1 MVFLGERI
9 FFWHRSLLVVPIV
22 VSSLTLTLIGVGV
35 GVGAT
40 PTAADPTGGVVAVV
54 LDRITPIAPRPGGT
68 LKISGTLLNSS
79 GSAVKNVSAR
89 LGISASPLT
98 ERAQI
103 ARASD
108 LELNP
113 EIDPID
119 YFLNRTKVNVS
130 DVVRP
135 GNQANF
141 EISVAINDLPL
152 GRDGVYTMMVEVLG
166 STGTGGVS
174 RQGGVRTFL
183 PWMSSKSNPINL
195 VWLWPLAD
203 YPAQEANGVLLNEG
217 IPRSLAS
224 GGRLDSLL
232 NIAARNS
239 NKVSWIADP
248 QLLQVAQDLS
258 NGYQVR
264 NGDSISVGDLSQDS
278 GQWLNRLIQ
287 ALDSSPSAE
296 AGNSTSSDRLP
307 IRVIPYAD
315 IDASAVTRSGQDTD
329 VVRSTTAAASVASS
343 VLGQNVEGTL
353 YWAPSGRLNKK
364 TSDLLAS
371 SGVRTVIL
379 RGTALPPSDPATIST
394 GLGVLGTS
402 YGGMNAVLVDP
413 GLSSTLNLPQTSD
426 SSAIL
431 MRQRF
436 LAETVL
442 LSQLIPD
449 DSDSRMI
456 VVAPQDIRW
465 NPAAVALNSL
475 LDATGNVPWLNSATL
490 SELLNENSTE
500 VPRKRIGYGPR
511 AQGAELPAS
520 YIKKVQ
526 EASEELASLTAVLDN
541 PSGVTDAYAEAI
553 LRAQSSAWRLEPAT
567 GVELVSSIATSL
579 REQINKVYALSEG
592 TITLSGESGLVPVTI
607 ANDLDLSV
615 TIGVQLRGIPNA
627 RLESD
632 PLYEIT
638 IGPGKKVS
646 VELEATVVGG
656 RALNAGVQ
664 LLTPQGQDFGRPARI
679 ELVSTAYARAAAWVI
694 GAAFAA
700 IVLFVV
706 VGISRRV
713 HKAATGARANSQ
725 KNEQHV

>member
-9 FFWHRSLLVVPIV
+9 PSWHRLLLVVPFL
-22 VSSLTLTLIGVGV
+22 VSSLAVIGVGT
-35 GVGAT
+35 T
-40 PTAADPTGGVVAVV
+40 PAAADPTGSVISVA

-68 LKISGTLLNSS
+68 LRISGTLLNSS
-79 GSAVKNVSAR
+79 GSAVDNVSAR
-89 LGISASPLT
+89 LGISASPLNA
-98 ERAQI
+98 RAQI
-103 ARASD
+103 TATSD

-113 EIDPID
+113 EIDPVD
-119 YFLNRTKVNVS
+119 YFLNRTKVDVS
-130 DVVRP
+130 DVLKP
-135 GNQANF
+135 GDQASF
-141 EISVAINDLPL
+141 EIVVPVNDLPL
-152 GRDGVYTMMVEVLG
+152 GRDGVYTVMVEILG
-166 STGTGGVS
+166 SSGSGGVS
-174 RQGGVRTFL
+174 RKGGVRTFI
-183 PWMSSKSNPINL
+183 PWMGPESNPIDL

-217 IPRSLAS
+217 IPRSLAP

-232 NIAARNS
+232 NIAARNPS
-239 NKVSWIADP
+239 KVSWIADP

-258 NGYQVR
+258 DGYQVR
-264 NGDSISVGDLSQDS
+264 SGDSISVGDLSQDS
-278 GQWLNRLIQ
+278 GQWLNRFTQ
-287 ALDSSPSAE
+287 ALESSRNSE
-296 AGNSTSSDRLP
+296 TGNSASVDRLP
-307 IRVIPYAD
+307 LRVMPYAD

-343 VLGQNVEGTL
+343 VLGQSVEGTL
-353 YWAPSGRLNKK
+353 FWAPSGRLNKK
-364 TSDLLAS
+364 TGDLLAS

-379 RGTALPPSDPATIST
+379 RGTALPPTDPATIST
-394 GLGVLGTS
+394 GFGVLGTT
-402 YGGMNAVLVDP
+402 YGGMNAVLIDP
-413 GLSSTLNLPQTSD
+413 GLSSTLGLPQTSE
-426 SSAIL
+426 SNEIL

-449 DSDSRMI
+449 ESASRMI
-456 VVAPQDIRW
+456 VVGPQDIRW
-465 NPAAVALNSL
+465 DPAPDALNSL
-475 LDATGNVPWLNSATL
+475 LDATGKVPWINSASL
-490 SELLNENSTE
+490 SELLRENSTE
-500 VPRKRIGYGPR
+500 IPRKRVGYGPR

-520 YIKKVQ
+520 YIQKVQ
-526 EASEELASLTAVLDN
+526 EASGELASLTAVLDN

-567 GVELVSSIATSL
+567 GVELVTSISMSL
-579 REQINKVYALSEG
+579 REQINQVYALSEG

-607 ANDLDLSV
+607 ANDLDRSV

-656 RALNAGVQ
+656 RTLSAGVQ
-664 LLTPQGQDFGRPARI
+664 LLTPEGQNFGRPARI

-700 IVLFVV
+700 IILFVV
-706 VGISRRV
+706 VGITRRV
-713 HKAATGARANSQ
+713 HKAATGARANSL
-725 KNEQHV
+725 KNDPHV

>member
-9 FFWHRSLLVVPIV
+9 PSWHRLLLVVPFL
-22 VSSLTLTLIGVGV
+22 VSSLAVI

-40 PTAADPTGGVVAVV
+40 PVAADPTGSVISVV

-68 LKISGTLLNSS
+68 LRVSGTLLNSS
-79 GSAVKNVSAR
+79 GSAVNAVSAR
-89 LGISASPLT
+89 LGISASPLN

-103 ARASD
+103 AKASD

-113 EIDPID
+113 EIDPVD
-119 YFLNRTKVNVS
+119 YFLNRTKVEVS
-130 DVVRP
+130 DVLKP
-135 GNQANF
+135 GDQADF
-141 EISVAINDLPL
+141 EIVVPVNDLPL
-152 GRDGVYTMMVEVLG
+152 GRDGVYTVMVEILG
-166 STGTGGVS
+166 SSGSGRVGGVI
-174 RQGGVRTFL
+174 RQGGVRTFI
-183 PWMSSKSNPINL
+183 PWMGPESNPIDL

-203 YPAQEANGVLLNEG
+203 YPAQEANGVLLNQG
-217 IPRSLAS
+217 IPRSLAP

-239 NKVSWIADP
+239 SKVSWIADP

-258 NGYQVR
+258 DGYQVR
-264 NGDSISVGDLSQDS
+264 NGDSISVGDFPQDS
-278 GQWLNRLIQ
+278 GQWLNRFTQ
-287 ALDSSPSAE
+287 ALDSSRNSE
-296 AGNSTSSDRLP
+296 TGNSASSDRLP
-307 IRVIPYAD
+307 LRVTPYAD

-329 VVRSTTAAASVASS
+329 VVRSTTAAAGVASN
-343 VLGQNVEGTL
+343 VLGQSVEGTL
-353 YWAPSGRLNKK
+353 FWAPSGRLNKK
-364 TSDLLAS
+364 TGDLLAS

-394 GLGVLGTS
+394 GFGVLGTT
-402 YGGMNAVLVDP
+402 YGGMNAVLIDP
-413 GLSSTLNLPQTSD
+413 GLSSTLGLPQTSE
-426 SSAIL
+426 SNEIL

-449 DSDSRMI
+449 ESASRMI
-456 VVAPQDIRW
+456 VVGPQDIRW
-465 NPAAVALNSL
+465 DPASDALNSL
-475 LDATGNVPWLNSATL
+475 LDATGKVPWIDSASL
-490 SELLNENSTE
+490 SELLSENSTE
-500 VPRKRIGYGPR
+500 IPRKRVGYGPR

-520 YIKKVQ
+520 YIRKVQ
-526 EASEELASLTAVLDN
+526 EASGELASLTAVLDN

-567 GVELVSSIATSL
+567 GVELVSSISMSL

-607 ANDLDLSV
+607 ANDLDRSV
-615 TIGVQLRGIPNA
+615 TIGVQLRGIPTA

-638 IGPGKKVS
+638 IEPGKKVS

-656 RALNAGVQ
+656 RTLSAGVQ
-664 LLTPQGQDFGRPARI
+664 LLTPEGQDFGLPARI

-725 KNEQHV
+725 KNEPHV